1 MASNYRHGGYADDG
15 TTGATNGQTYQ
26 PGPAGSDERNSLS
39 DTEKAA
45 AVKPTSS
52 ADKNDPFGDESNS
65 EVKYRTM
72 HWWQAGMIMVFPVT
86 H

>member
-26 PGPAGSDERNSLS
+26 PGPAGYDERNSLS

-45 AVKPTSS
+45 AVKATSS
-52 ADKNDPFGDESNS
+52 KDTNDPFGDESNS
-65 EVKYRTM
+65 DVKYKTM
-72 HWWQAGMIMVFPVT
+72 HWWQAGMIMV
-86 H
+86 